1 MICGP
6 PARLASTGGCGGVQ
20 ELLAD
25 EAPDET
31 RGSDED
37 EPESQRKPGGF

>member
-1 MICGP
+1 MGD
-6 PARLASTGGCGGVQ
+6 AVASPGRCEGVQ

-31 RGSDED
+31 RGSE
-37 EPESQRKPGGF
+37 EAEQESQRRPGGF